1 MTVKFTSF
9 NSSSTCLPSPTSTYS
24 RETSI
29 APTVYL
35 IHNQIHVQDIRQLTW
50 PSWGPSNRVNYKCD
64 TSCRFLFMHD
74 ALPFVSI
81 LFSLVY
87 ISHAIVIMSF
97 FASSHKHMAPIMSCL
112 VGITTCR
119 CNNITI
125 LSNVVILDS
134 LFPISI
140 YIHTL
145 FYVLP
150 VSETKQLWVIATVTL
165 DSYRQLSPV
174 PGYIICQYSILIS

>member
-1 MTVKFTSF
+1 MKFTSY

-97 FASSHKHMAPIMSCL
+97 FASSHKHLALIMSCL

-119 CNNITI
+119 CSNITI
-125 LSNVVILDS
+125 LSNVVMLGT

-174 PGYIICQYSILIS
+174 PGYIICQYSIPIS

>member
-1 MTVKFTSF
+1 M
-9 NSSSTCLPSPTSTYS
+9 
-24 RETSI
+24 
-29 APTVYL
+29 
-35 IHNQIHVQDIRQLTW
+35 
-50 PSWGPSNRVNYKCD
+50 NYKCD

-74 ALPFVSI
+74 ALPFVTN

-97 FASSHKHMAPIMSCL
+97 FASSHKHIAPIMSCL

-125 LSNVVILDS
+125 LSSVVILS
-134 LFPISI
+134 TLFPTNI
-140 YIHTL
+140 YFHTL

-150 VSETKQLWVIATVTL
+150 VSDTKHSWVVATVTL
-165 DSYRQLSPV
+165 DSYQQLSPV
-174 PGYIICQYSILIS
+174 PGYIKCQSSGCYFLEIADTFNNVPCSWELPVNFVFTTLLQF